1 MRSKRDIKVKNT
13 VIKDKVQ
20 IRKNTKFKIKRR
32 NSKRDTEDSKWIA
45 AWSDLI
51 E

>member
-1 MRSKRDIKVKNT
+1 MKVT
-13 VIKDKVQ
+13 AIKDKVQ
-20 IRKNTKFKIKRR
+20 RRKNTKFKVKRG